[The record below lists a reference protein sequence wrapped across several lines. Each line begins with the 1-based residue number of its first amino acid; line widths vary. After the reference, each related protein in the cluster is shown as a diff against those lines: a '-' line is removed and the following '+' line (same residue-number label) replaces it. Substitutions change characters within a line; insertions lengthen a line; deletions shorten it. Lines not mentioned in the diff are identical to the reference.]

1 MGKTRIQSFFPFLQ
15 TFYDTYNLFVKVHNP
30 ACYNTLFTQ
39 IKKKG
44 SQRIANCLIFNVDQP
59 GLEPGT
65 SRL

>member
-15 TFYDTYNLFVKVHNP
+15 TLYDTYNLFVKVHNP

-39 IKKKG
+39 IKKKALA
-44 SQRIANCLIFNVDQP
+44 IARKCLISFVDQP